1 MTGRDNAGTD
11 TSPTQEISNQQQIPQ
26 PIINPEAI
34 QDASG
39 QEWDAQSCY
48 PPEACV
54 FVAK

>member
-1 MTGRDNAGTD
+1 MTGRDNTGTG
-11 TSPTQEISNQQQIPQ
+11 TSTTEISNQGQISQ
-26 PIINPEAI
+26 PMINPEAI

-39 QEWDAQSCY
+39 QGWDAQSCY